1 MISNVAASAVE
12 DAEAMKQ
19 PFAKGDESR
28 RNYGSGLGL
37 AIADN
42 NLTMLGYK
50 LDVKSE
56 DGKFVV
62 TVTL

>member
-1 MISNVAASAVE
+1 MISNVSAAPVE
-12 DAEAMKQ
+12 DAEALKQ

-28 RNYGSGLGL
+28 KNYGSGLGL

-50 LDVKSE
+50 LGVKCE